1 MCMCIAC
8 QESNMILTSTF
19 TTGLRRTLPA
29 LALAASG
36 LALTGCVV
44 APAYPGDV
52 VYAPSAPPPLQ
63 TEVIPV
69 APSPVHVWI
78 NGYWGWGGAS
88 YAWRPGHWAMP
99 PRPGY
104 MWHQPAGTMGRAAG
118 ASMAGAGGHAAIDV
132 TVAPPPGRAPC
143 HARPWPAESL
153 CRCAR
158 RGSGGGRA
166 GTSGTCGCQRC

>member
-1 MCMCIAC
+1 MFLAC

-104 MWHQPAGTMGRAAG
+104 MWHQPRWNHGPRGWSQHSQKANLPTRPLKCSTTWNCAA
-118 ASMAGAGGHAAIDV
+118 SSTKKH
-132 TVAPPPGRAPC
+132 
-143 HARPWPAESL
+143 L
-153 CRCAR
+153 KN
-158 RGSGGGRA
+158 
-166 GTSGTCGCQRC
+166 

>member
-1 MCMCIAC
+1 MCIAC

-19 TTGLRRTLPA
+19 TTGLRRMLPA

-104 MWHQPAGTMGRAAG
+104 MWHQPRWNHG
-118 ASMAGAGGHAAIDV
+118 
-132 TVAPPPGRAPC
+132 P
-143 HARPWPAESL
+143 
-153 CRCAR
+153 
-158 RGSGGGRA
+158 RGWSQHGGGWGPR
-166 GTSGTCGCQRC
+166 RH